1 MKSEQS
7 SDEVAAAMCGFHTTE
22 NAVFDFIRQRR
33 TSSQSDFIAPK
44 LLGAISLKRRQ
55 NCLLFYFGCA

>member
-44 LLGAISLKRRQ
+44 LLGAISLKR
-55 NCLLFYFGCA
+55 NFL